1 MKKDNTIW
9 QGVPSMTHSID
20 ISDIKMSGPGR
31 MSEEDGVLS
40 KHIRDVLG
48 STIEAIETKV
58 PIFKS

>member
-1 MKKDNTIW
+1 
-9 QGVPSMTHSID
+9 MTHSID